1 MNRQNYWFIKLFW
14 ASLLFLVYGAANA
27 NGTFSNDSKLNR
39 QTLHFKGTNSQTGN
53 SIDLTMSLGKF
64 IQPLDIYQ
72 LIIKKVIISN
82 SKQQCII
89 IDSNNN
95 SGSIN
100 LESVN
105 LQPFSWKGNYGKV
118 SGLLN
123 INGGSYVKWGYLGS
137 SKCNIS
143 ADQIIIQPVQ

>member
-1 MNRQNYWFIKLFW
+1 MIN
-14 ASLLFLVYGAANA
+14 
-27 NGTFSNDSKLNR
+27 
-39 QTLHFKGTNSQTGN
+39 
-53 SIDLTMSLGKF
+53 
-64 IQPLDIYQ
+64 
-72 LIIKKVIISN
+72 KVIISN
-82 SKQQCII
+82 SKQQCTIT
-89 IDSNNN
+89 DTNNN

-105 LQPFSWKGNYGKV
+105 LQPFSWKGNYGQV

-123 INGGSYVKWGYLGS
+123 INGGSYVKWDQLKS